1 MALTLNRFN
10 HVPRPMK
17 TALPS
22 SPVCRAALLAAV
34 HLGSAVPLSAAT
46 GNWTNN
52 TTSGLT

>member
-1 MALTLNRFN
+1 
-10 HVPRPMK
+10 MK